1 MVDLDKGLS
10 EVIHAKAV
18 LNVIWYGRIWRDV
31 AFKFHELLAVLTT
44 RKPSQRPGLWSLSW
58 TNLRT
63 NSFPNLIKQ
72 GTQLGLL
79 SGKTTF
85 CDKFLIQLSVKIVFL
100 FQCWNRAEFA
110 RINSALTV

>member
-18 LNVIWYGRIWRDV
+18 LSVTWYGHIWRDA

-63 NSFPNLIKQ
+63 NSFPNLKNKE
-72 GTQLGLL
+72 LNLD
-79 SGKTTF
+79 F
-85 CDKFLIQLSVKIVFL
+85 CQERQHFVISFL
-100 FQCWNRAEFA
+100 FNY
-110 RINSALTV
+110 L